1 MGHEPMPSPFLES
14 VKKDPVAVGTLDVS
28 ACEWSVS
35 GAVENR
41 HMSKLRI
48 PDRSFYP
55 APLGSILS
63 IWAHPDDETYLA
75 GGVMAGQGPRPT
87 RRVRVRD
94 RG

>member
-1 MGHEPMPSPFLES
+1 
-14 VKKDPVAVGTLDVS
+14 
-28 ACEWSVS
+28 
-35 GAVENR
+35 
-41 HMSKLRI
+41 MSKLRI

-75 GGVMAGQGPRPT
+75 GGVMAAARDRGAT

-94 RG
+94 RR